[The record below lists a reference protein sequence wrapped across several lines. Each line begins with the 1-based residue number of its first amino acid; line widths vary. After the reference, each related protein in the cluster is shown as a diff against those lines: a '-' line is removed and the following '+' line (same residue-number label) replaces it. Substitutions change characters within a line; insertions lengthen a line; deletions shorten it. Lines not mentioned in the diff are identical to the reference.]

1 MAIQGIVVAI
11 VVLVILPC
19 YLVYKPPRIVVNY
32 FQSRFPDVL
41 FQIET
46 GRKIVALT
54 IDDVPSPYTEQ
65 ILEILHTNDAHATFF
80 VIGSQVAGHEEVM
93 ARIVRQGNDLG
104 NHAMHDEPSLSL
116 PSDVLS
122 DQILQVDD
130 LINQAYQT
138 NGITRTA
145 HYFRP
150 GSGFFSTRLLDVAA
164 KLDYHTILGSIY
176 PHDPFITSWRVNAWH
191 ILSMIR
197 PGAVII
203 CHDRRSW
210 TVPMLKKVVPELKR
224 RGYEIVTVSGL
235 LDATSAS

>member
-19 YLVYKPPRIVVNY
+19 YLVYKPPWIVVNY

-93 ARIVRQGNDLG
+93 ARIVQQGNDLG

-138 NGITRTA
+138 TGITRTA

-150 GSGFFSTRLLDVAA
+150 GSGFFSARLLDVAA

-176 PHDPFITSWRVNAWH
+176 PHDPFMTSWRVNAWH

-210 TVPMLKKVVPELKR
+210 TVPMLKRVVPELKR